1 MGNIILKKISSF
13 ISGITVSN
21 ITRFVRF
28 ESRRSFKTFTDD
40 CSNGRR
46 EADKDTGDE
55 VAGLIWKLLANSF
68 YGMLNKVVFNEK

>member
-1 MGNIILKKISSF
+1 MENIILKKNHLF
-13 ISGITVSN
+13 FSGIKVYN

-28 ESRRSFKTFTDD
+28 ESRRSFKNFTDD